1 MKISPWILMALGVVF
16 ASVLVGAFITYW
28 LIGHDYWV
36 PKPTNTFLVQTGA
49 PIDPNSPTDLGD
61 GEYTY
66 TGTAAGPP
74 DVYIVDASTLTS
86 DTVDQLHARGAKVIC
101 QVPLVQWTPSVTNA
115 ASKAWDLLKGPAAGG
130 GADWIDIRPSG
141 PNFQA
146 LRGLMTLE
154 FENCGQMNA
163 DGIIAAPADIVGAHV
178 SFDGQTITAADLEG
192 YVTSMV
198 QVAHSIGLSIGQTDN
213 LGLAAALA
221 PRLDFAVV
229 HDCFSDGTCGLT
241 APYARLKKAIFEIET
256 RAVPAKFCPA
266 AAAGARS
273 AGRYNPALDGRLRI
287 PCA

>member
-1 MKISPWILMALGVVF
+1 MALGVVF
-16 ASVLVGAFITYW
+16 VGLIVGAFITW
-28 LIGHDYWV
+28 RLIGRDYWV
-36 PKPTNTFLVQTGA
+36 PKPASTFLVQTGA

-61 GEYTY
+61 GEFTY
-66 TGTAAGPP
+66 TGATAPPP

-101 QVPLVQWTPSVTNA
+101 QVPFVQWTHVVTNA
-115 ASKAWDLLKGPAAGG
+115 TSTAWNLLKGPSAGG
-130 GADWIDIRPSG
+130 GAYWLDIRPTG
-141 PNFQA
+141 PNFQT

-154 FENCGQMNA
+154 FENCGQMGV
-163 DGIIAAPADIVGAHV
+163 DGITPSPADIVGANV
-178 SFDGQTITAADLEG
+178 SVGGQTITAADYAA

-213 LGLAAALA
+213 LGLTATLA

-229 HDCFSDGTCGLT
+229 HNCFSDGTCGMT
-241 APYARLKKAIFEIET
+241 APYAGLKKAIFEIET
-256 RAVPAKFCPA
+256 VAAPARFCPA
-266 AAAGARS
+266 AAAGGRS